1 MPIFFLMII
10 YFSERLINLQQVI
23 TNLQP
28 DIIMARIEKVEIH
41 FYILIT
47 ELYSLWMLYGAW
59 FRNLN
64 FLTIPDII

>member
-1 MPIFFLMII
+1 MIKVTYNPINANFFIMII

-47 ELYSLWMLYGAW
+47 ELYSLWMFTVHDLG
-59 FRNLN
+59 
-64 FLTIPDII
+64 T

>member
-1 MPIFFLMII
+1 MLIFFIMII

-47 ELYSLWMLYGAW
+47 ELYSLWMLYGA
-59 FRNLN
+59 
-64 FLTIPDII
+64 